1 MSKDLEHDPIYLSS
15 ELRRK
20 YAYYR
25 YLAGDLDKRDW
36 AFKKMRDI
44 VVCESQYDFN
54 PDIHEI
60 DAKIPKGGILDAIR
74 DACK

>member
-25 YLAGDLDKRDW
+25 YLASDLDKRDW

-44 VVCESQYDFN
+44 VVYESQYDFN

-60 DAKIPKGGILDAIR
+60 DAKIPKGRILDAIR